1 MNKTLILGSGGF
13 IGRYFMDFLIQKGDE
28 VVGID
33 IKNSEEQDLRFISL
47 NLNKFDRVYFLA
59 WDVGGAKYL
68 YSEKAQYNQLSWN
81 LRLMVNVFE
90 QIQKHK
96 IKVVFSSTQLA
107 SQIDTVYGVT
117 KKLGEVWNSLIGGVN
132 VRFWNVY
139 GPLEEPSERTHVVSD
154 FIYQSVYDGTIKT
167 LTDGNEKRQFIHID
181 DVCSALDLASDLEN
195 NFTYDITSFEW
206 VSVRKVAKIISK
218 ISNKKIEFGKKFGST
233 PITPNCCKIPGWSP
247 KVQLETGLT
256 RMYNQLISFK

>member
-1 MNKTLILGSGGF
+1 MKKKTIILGSEGF
-13 IGRYFMDFLIQKGDE
+13 IGKYFSKYLMDRGDE
-28 VVGID
+28 VLGID
-33 IKNSEEQDLRFISL
+33 IKNSNEDDLRFIKL

-81 LRLMVNVFE
+81 LRLMINVFE
-90 QIQKHK
+90 QIQKNK

-154 FIYQSVYDGTIKT
+154 FIYQSVYNKTIKT
-167 LTDGNEKRQFIHID
+167 LTDGSEKRQFIHID

-195 NFTYDITSFEW
+195 NFIYDITSYEW
-206 VSVRKVAKIISK
+206 TSVGKVAEIISK
-218 ISNKKIEFGKKFGST
+218 ISGKKIQFGKIVGST
-233 PITPNCCKIPGWSP
+233 PITPNCCKIPGWTA
-247 KVQLETGLT
+247 KVKLEEGLLK
-256 RMYNQLISFK
+256 MYNQLSKK

>member
-1 MNKTLILGSGGF
+1 MNKTLILGSEGF
-13 IGRYFMDFLIQKGDE
+13 IGRHFMDFLIQKGDE

-33 IKNSEEQDLRFISL
+33 IKNSDKQDLRFISL
-47 NLNKFDRVYFLA
+47 NLNKFNRVYFLA

-81 LRLMVNVFE
+81 LRLMLNVFE
-90 QIQKHK
+90 QMQKSN
-96 IKVVFSSTQLA
+96 IKVIFSSTQLA

-154 FIYQSVYDGTIKT
+154 FIYQSVYNETIKT
-167 LTDGNEKRQFIHID
+167 LTDGSEKRQFIHID
-181 DVCSALDLASDLEN
+181 DVCRALDLASDLEN
-195 NFTYDITSFEW
+195 NFIYDITSYEW
-206 VSVRKVAKIISK
+206 ISVRKVAEIISK
-218 ISNKKIEFGKKFGST
+218 ISNKKIKFGNVVGST
-233 PITPNCCKIPGWSP
+233 PITPNCCKIPGWIP
-247 KVQLETGLT
+247 KVKLEEGLL
-256 RMYNQLISFK
+256 RMYNQLFEKK